1 MSTQLPT
8 MAHSRSPSPYLHPPL
23 RSPVVVAAVPAADAL
38 RGFRLWQRCMQPPAL
53 QGHSGQHGWE
63 QHLSAPQP
71 RTPSPAPPA
80 LPCPALGPHPSAVT
94 LRHYTEP
101 RQGALPAR
109 VGEQSKQLQLRQV
122 CCNFPGL
129 FSAQCAQV

>member
-23 RSPVVVAAVPAADAL
+23 SSPVVVAAVPAADAL

-53 QGHSGQHGWE
+53 QGHSGQNGWE

-71 RTPSPAPPA
+71 RTPSPALPSPGPA
-80 LPCPALGPHPSAVT
+80 SQRGNTAPLYGAKARGSA
-94 LRHYTEP
+94 
-101 RQGALPAR
+101 
-109 VGEQSKQLQLRQV
+109 
-122 CCNFPGL
+122 
-129 FSAQCAQV
+129 SACRRAK